1 MKTNDDLIRRAEVHA
16 ALGEPTRLA
25 IVDELSTSDRSP
37 GELAAHFD
45 VPANLLAH
53 HLDVLEDA
61 GLVERFV
68 SSGDRRRRYVRL
80 AGPLPVTT
88 ASRVDLE
95 GRSVLFVCTHNSA
108 RSQLAAAMWN
118 HRVPHAPATSAGTEP
133 AERVH
138 PRAIQAGKQRGLD
151 LTSAV
156 PTRAEPA
163 DLERPLA
170 ERLVIT
176 VCDRAH
182 EELRP
187 SDDWLHWSIDDPVEH
202 DSTAAFDRAAD
213 DIDTRI
219 SHLISQG
226 SSST

>member
-16 ALGEPTRLA
+16 ALGDPTRLA
-25 IVDELSTSDRSP
+25 IVDELSVSDRSP

-53 HLDVLEDA
+53 HLDVLEEA
-61 GLVERFV
+61 GLIERFI
-68 SSGDRRRRYVRL
+68 SRGDRRRRYVRL
-80 AGPLPVTT
+80 AGPLPVGGP
-88 ASRVDLE
+88 SRIDLD

-118 HRVPHAPATSAGTEP
+118 DRVPHAPATSAGTEP
-133 AERVH
+133 ATRVH
-138 PRAIQAGKQRGLD
+138 PRAIQAAKRRGLD
-151 LTSAV
+151 LTTAV

-163 DLERPLA
+163 ELEQPLA

-182 EELRP
+182 EELNP

-202 DSTAAFDRAAD
+202 DSATAFNRAAD

-219 SHLISQG
+219 THLISQG
-226 SSST
+226 TSTT